1 MFISSLSNQHIK
13 DINRL
18 QTKSSARKKEKLFV
32 AEGIKLYREIPK
44 QDIVNTYVSES
55 FLKENKDTVK

>member
-32 AEGIKLYREIPK
+32 AEGIKLY
-44 QDIVNTYVSES
+44 Q
-55 FLKENKDTVK
+55 

>member
-55 FLKENKDTVK
+55 FLK